1 MAGRGGPS
9 RHGSEDP
16 PPVVTPQIA
25 AEAATWVARL
35 HGPSRSRA
43 MELQCLKW
51 QAQSAAH
58 RHAFERCTD
67 TWMEVP
73 NAARSGAVPRT
84 PLKGTDGQALWEG
97 EEEAGSTGR
106 RAGRRAGLL
115 ALGAAFLAVAVLMF
129 WQPASDDLAYVTGVG
144 ESQTVVLEDG
154 TRMSLNTSTQVRV
167 HLDASQRLVHLDS
180 GEAEFDVAKD
190 ASRPFVVRAAAGEV
204 MAIGTV
210 FSVRLMAP
218 GANAAATLAV
228 TLIEGQVSVR
238 PAADAGAALPAQPL
252 LLRPG
257 ERALLGPRP
266 GSAVPAAPR
275 VDRPPLEQ
283 VMAWKRNEA
292 VFDQVTLSEAV
303 AEMNRYSR
311 TPLVLLGPLA
321 GEQWRV
327 SGRFRT
333 GDNRAFASA
342 LASLHGL
349 VVHER
354 EGRLELSPGP

>member
-9 RHGSEDP
+9 RHGSGDP
-16 PPVVTPQIA
+16 PPFVTPQIA

-43 MELQCLKW
+43 MELQCLEW

-73 NAARSGAVPRT
+73 NVARSAAVPRT
-84 PLKGTDGQALWEG
+84 DLAGTTGEAPWDSEG
-97 EEEAGSTGR
+97 GVGKTDR

-115 ALGAAFLAVAVLMF
+115 ALGAACVAVAALVF
-129 WQPASDDLAYVTGVG
+129 WQPAADDVAYVTGVG

-154 TRMSLNTSTQVRV
+154 TRMSLNTRTQVRV
-167 HLDASQRLVHLDS
+167 HLDATQRLVHLDG
-180 GEAEFDVAKD
+180 GEAEFEVAKD
-190 ASRPFVVRAAAGEV
+190 ASRPFVVRAAASEV
-204 MAIGTV
+204 VAIGTV
-210 FSVRLMAP
+210 FSVRLLAP
-218 GANAAATLAV
+218 GADAGATLAV

-238 PAADAGAALPAQPL
+238 PAADAGAPATAQPL

-257 ERALLGPRP
+257 ERALLTQRA
-266 GSAVPAAPR
+266 GSAVPETPR
-275 VDRPPLEQ
+275 VDRPRLEQ
-283 VMAWKRNEA
+283 VTAWKRNEA
-292 VFDQVTLSEAV
+292 VFDQATLSEAV

-311 TPLVLLGPLA
+311 TSLVLLGPLA

-333 GDNRAFASA
+333 GDNRAFAGA